1 MMGFRLSCTYR
12 AGSADVP
19 FGGSKGESMPLLRYF
34 GTVGTILFGLLL
46 LANFLLEPPHPK
58 GVNPVSTAEREIPKP
73 RIASRVGQYTVGY
86 AQSTSMAESRARTAS
101 PVAPLAEAQP
111 GDREP
116 MAGTGVAT
124 GPEQDVR
131 AENAKTRSFA
141 SAKPRGRSEQ
151 ARFRNIR
158 AASRHPAKASRY
170 SSTPVYRRY
179 AQERATFSSAE
190 GTLGPH

>member
-1 MMGFRLSCTYR
+1 
-12 AGSADVP
+12 
-19 FGGSKGESMPLLRYF
+19 MPLLRYF

-46 LANFLLEPPHPK
+46 LANFLLEPPRPK

-73 RIASRVGQYTVGY
+73 RIASRVAPYTVGY

-101 PVAPLAEAQP
+101 PVAPLA
-111 GDREP
+111 DLEP
-116 MAGTGVAT
+116 MVGTAVAT
-124 GPEQDVR
+124 APEQDVR

-141 SAKPRGRSEQ
+141 STKPRGRSEQ
-151 ARFRNIR
+151 ARFRNTR

-170 SSTPVYRRY
+170 ASTPVYRKY
-179 AQERATFSSAE
+179 AQERAAE